1 MDKNLVHIKSFF
13 QEKMVAMQHIH
24 STEQI
29 SNNQKYSFLNN
40 IFDLVPFV
48 IYVMDLVTFELQ
60 FASKELKNL
69 VGYSPEEFF
78 ECSSDLLH
86 FIHPNDRQKL
96 QGEEY
101 QLFLNQIKSMN
112 DEQLKDARFSKNFR
126 LKHKN
131 GNYIQCLDQSVL
143 LDSDDQNNRLLVV
156 GILIDISI
164 FKTDDEV
171 IFTIS
176 EYTPT
181 NDQQLISTQKIITK
195 TIISEREK
203 EILKLLLNGFSSKE
217 IATSL
222 KISIHTANT
231 HRGNLLVKFS
241 CKNTKELIHLARK
254 EGIV

>member
-1 MDKNLVHIKSFF
+1 MDKNLLYIKSFF
-13 QEKMVAMQHIH
+13 QEKLVGMQHLSSGEI
-24 STEQI
+24 I
-29 SNNQKYSFLNN
+29 SNYQKNSFLNN

-48 IYVMDLVTFELQ
+48 IYVKELATFEMH

-78 ECSSDLLH
+78 ESSADLLNY
-86 FIHPNDRQKL
+86 IHPNDRQKL
-96 QGEEY
+96 QGAEY

-112 DEQLKDARFSKNFR
+112 EDQLKDARFSKNFR

-143 LDSDDQNNRLLVV
+143 LDRDDQNDRFLVV

-181 NDQQLISTQKIITK
+181 NDQQLISTQKIKAKTTIT
-195 TIISEREK
+195 EREK

-217 IATSL
+217 IAVSL

-231 HRGNLLVKFS
+231 HRGNLLVKFK